1 MLKGSRYVRLA
12 GKYFVS
18 CFKKFK
24 DIVVS
29 SQEEQPCL
37 RDVEHLVLLT
47 IRQYEGKKEL

>member
-1 MLKGSRYVRLA
+1 MLKESRYVRLA

-37 RDVEHLVLLT
+37 RDVAAFSLAHNKTV
-47 IRQYEGKKEL
+47 